1 MSRARPKPARRPAP
15 KTAAGAGTPPKAA
28 PKTAAGAT
36 ATAAPK
42 AVLLV
47 RLGAALVGL
56 SILFSWWASPDRLV
70 SLPWSVIALVGVAVV
85 LVTTGPA
92 LPVLARR
99 LQLKHLAWFFISSGV
114 IALLSALF
122 TSRWPTYKLA
132 GLGPIYSALPSIR
145 SFSWGAA
152 GLQPNQTGGFLAVCT
167 GFAAA
172 VAASPAAPRRGR
184 VASLILAVLGTVV
197 VFMTGSRAA
206 LAGLLLVFF
215 AILVVRT
222 RRALWAW
229 ACGLLVVG
237 VGLFASGQA
246 SRFFGFFLQDEGLDT
261 KLASRVDIWSS
272 ALRGIQDHFFTGIGL
287 GVFNQVIPARYP
299 YHVVGLSF
307 PVSQAHNLFLD
318 VTLAI
323 GFPGLVGLVL
333 LLVGSV
339 MLAARWIGDRGPGA
353 PIALGILGSMVV
365 YLVFGTTDSISLSV
379 PTSFIIWLWA
389 SSLVVLNEMRIRKP
403 PDSSLR
409 VGQG

>member
-1 MSRARPKPARRPAP
+1 VKGAAPKPAA
-15 KTAAGAGTPPKAA
+15 AA
-28 PKTAAGAT
+28 PRWAAT
-36 ATAAPK
+36 ATKPTPK
-42 AVLLV
+42 AVLLI
-47 RLGAALVGL
+47 RLGAALMGL
-56 SILFSWWASPDRLV
+56 SVILSWWASPDRLA
-70 SLPWSVIALVGVAVV
+70 SLPWSVIALAGVALV
-85 LVTTGPA
+85 LITTGPA
-92 LPVLARR
+92 LPVLAAKLR
-99 LQLKHLAWFFISSGV
+99 LKHLAWFFIVSGV

-122 TSRWPTYKLA
+122 TSRWPTYKIA
-132 GLGPIYSALPSIR
+132 GLGPVYSALPSIR

-172 VAASPAAPRRGR
+172 IAASPAAPRRGR
-184 VASLILAVLGTVV
+184 IASLVLAVLGTIV

-206 LAGLLLVFF
+206 LAGVLLVYF

-229 ACGLLVVG
+229 ACGVLLVG

-246 SRFFGFFLQDEGLDT
+246 SRLFGFFLQDEGLDT

-272 ALRGIQDHFFTGIGL
+272 ALRGIQDHLFTGIGL

-318 VTLAI
+318 VALAI
-323 GFPGLVGLVL
+323 GLPGLLGLL
-333 LLVGSV
+333 MILVGSV
-339 MLAARWIGDRGPGA
+339 ILALRWIGDRTPGA
-353 PIALGILGSMVV
+353 PIAMGILGSIVV

-389 SSLVVLNEMRIRKP
+389 SSLVVLYQMRVNER
-403 PDSSLR
+403 PD
-409 VGQG
+409 